1 MNVKI
6 YKKIASIAVDIGI
19 NLQKGQDV
27 ILYISTRQ
35 EELAKYI
42 VLACY
47 QKGARK
53 VTVEWKNQAISKLNY
68 IHQGIKPL
76 TKLEPWEV
84 EKEKYRAETVPC
96 LIHVLDDDPDAFAS
110 VNADKISRATA
121 ARRKAIKP
129 YRDAVENI
137 NQWTIIA
144 VPSKE
149 WAMKVFP
156 EDTIPNAQKK
166 LWDAIIKCMRLD
178 QKDPVAAWKEHVK
191 NLDSKAELLNK
202 LNLDYLVYTSKNGTN
217 LKLHLNPRH
226 KWLSASETNLRGIE
240 YLANL
245 PTEEVY
251 TMPLKDGVDGIVY
264 SCKPLSY
271 QGVIIDN
278 FSIRFEKGRAV
289 EVKAERGQEMLEKL
303 INTDEGSHYL
313 GEVALVPFNSQVN
326 RCNCLFYE
334 TLFDENACCHL
345 ALGQAY
351 KSTYR
356 DFDKMTERDFRINK
370 YNDSL
375 IHVDFMI
382 GSSDL
387 KIEGVDKKGDKHLI
401 FENGVWAI

>member
-1 MNVKI
+1 MNVKL

-27 ILYISTRQ
+27 VLYISTRQ

-53 VTVEWKNQAISKLNY
+53 VSIEWKNQSIAKLNY

-76 TKLEPWEV
+76 TKLEPWEIA
-84 EKEKYRAETVPC
+84 KEKYRSETVPC

-110 VNADKISRATA
+110 VNADKIARATS
-121 ARRKAIKP
+121 ARRKAIKV

-149 WAMKVFP
+149 WAVKVFP
-156 EDTIPNAQKK
+156 EETIPNAQKK

-178 QKDPVAAWKEHVK
+178 KKDPVLAWKQHIK
-191 NLDSKAELLNK
+191 NLDDKAEYLNN
-202 LNLDYLVYTSKNGTN
+202 LNLDYLIYTSKNGTN
-217 LKLHLNPRH
+217 LKLRLNPRH

-264 SCKPLSY
+264 SNKPLSY
-271 QGVIIDN
+271 QGVVIDN
-278 FSIRFEKGRAV
+278 FSVRFEKGRAV
-289 EVKAERGQEMLEKL
+289 EVKAEKGQEMLEKL
-303 INTDEGSHYL
+303 IKTDEGSAHL

-326 RCNCLFYE
+326 QCNCLFYE

-345 ALGQAY
+345 AFGQAY
-351 KSTYR
+351 KSTYK
-356 DFDKMTERDFRINK
+356 DFDKMTEKDFKTFK

-382 GSSDL
+382 GTDDL
-387 KIEGVDKKGDKHLI
+387 KIEGVDHQGNKHLI
-401 FENGVWAI
+401 FENGVWAF